1 MVKKHAVLIKLRHY
15 EPMPAEIRALPIWL
29 NPEADLL
36 EQFRAHTKTHTFET
50 LDWQISNH
58 QHGVMFVDEQ
68 GKVNGREPIAA
79 IYLSPMDQGVVAD
92 LLMGSV
98 VLAGPWTQDGQV
110 ELLDKA
116 TAFALSEAVNDHAAC
131 RVMGGMYLTTELPE
145 FTSCLPEWYERWLQ
159 R

>member
-1 MVKKHAVLIKLRHY
+1 
-15 EPMPAEIRALPIWL
+15 MPAEIRALPIWL
-29 NPEADLL
+29 DPDADLL
-36 EQFRAHTKTHTFET
+36 EQFRAHSNTRSFET

-58 QHGVMFVDEQ
+58 QYGVMFVDEE
-68 GKVNGREPIAA
+68 GKLNGRPPVAA
-79 IYLSPMDQGVVAD
+79 IYLSPLDEGNVAD

-98 VLAGPWTQDGQV
+98 VLTGPWTHEGQV

-116 TAFALSEAVNDHAAC
+116 TAFALCDVVNEHAAC

-145 FTSCLPEWYERWLQ
+145 LTSRLPKWFERFLQ